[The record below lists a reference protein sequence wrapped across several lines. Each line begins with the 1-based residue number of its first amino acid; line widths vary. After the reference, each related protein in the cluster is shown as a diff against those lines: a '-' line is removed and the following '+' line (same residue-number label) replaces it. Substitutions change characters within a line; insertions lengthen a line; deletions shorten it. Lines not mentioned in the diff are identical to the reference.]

1 MAMQIQRGLVKYK
14 DRSDIICTYGVG
26 STGIQYY
33 FLDEARLSNGN
44 IIVTTTLLE
53 AVDPIVIASNVGVI
67 DEDGNVVIE
76 CNNKS
81 IKPISSDI
89 LLVEKAQPTSPNVLE
104 AISLK
109 EDPNAATKLVTTPA
123 TIKDNINKAMG
134 AEGRFVF
141 NDQFSEASIYDID
154 GNNLVNNE
162 YYSFIGSNDKKIYF
176 SKNTIDSEVDE
187 YSLNQDGNDDED
199 QQPKLNVETTNV
211 TVDVIEKAL
220 REDSDDEYV
229 EEDNTFDNI
238 VKSNNETEDI
248 DTANEEAYSEEENM
262 GNVESTDEEY
272 VEESNFSDSNEYEEQ
287 TEFSE
292 NVVESTEEENT
303 EYNEEENINI
313 DFEDNSSEEYS
324 EEDNTNSEEQTEE
337 VVYEEEIDESEES
350 SEEESDDE
358 ESDEEDSE
366 DEYSEESDEE
376 DTDSDDEEGGVT
388 EDINYQENEND
399 DDNVVSTVYVEDT
412 YDYGYD
418 PTSYN
423 NLVESYHYSNNSSL
437 PERNIFDDVTST
449 ISNLVELNR
458 NLQSMIDNYEIKLS
472 KCEAARKK
480 LVELSKSQAREISSL
495 NSRIA
500 RLEADKEFLEAK
512 VNALSPD
519 SNDDLARV
527 MADARNIL
535 GQTQR
540 TLHRNNNY

>member
-26 STGIQYY
+26 SNGIQYY

-162 YYSFIGSNDKKIYF
+162 YYSFIGSNDKKLYL

-248 DTANEEAYSEEENM
+248 DTANEEAYSEEENI
-262 GNVESTDEEY
+262 GNVDSTDEEY

-303 EYNEEENINI
+303 EYNEEEKINI